1 MERDSGQQT
10 VGGRRESYD
19 TGQEEG
25 GALEGEGMDAEE
37 YKEPGRSWAEILLL
51 CRSGPAQHHGCTS
64 QSIARV
70 PVYLVLYVHHCAWPD
85 VHHSAWP
92 TALRCACA
100 LALVCIVV
108 LWGPDE
114 AVGEELQGQQ
124 RLMPRV
130 ARWLSNLG
138 QFNKYMEKLFNSSMK
153 SKKTKNS
160 NDANNPKNSTKPL
173 SANATKPLPAN
184 ETKLPGRKTTNPP
197 PRNAAKPQP
206 SASSQ
211 GPR

>member
-1 MERDSGQQT
+1 MACLTLLSNSEEAGDPGERRKG
-10 VGGRRESYD
+10 V
-19 TGQEEG
+19 
-25 GALEGEGMDAEE
+25 AEVSE
-37 YKEPGRSWAEILLL
+37 
-51 CRSGPAQHHGCTS
+51 
-64 QSIARV
+64 
-70 PVYLVLYVHHCAWPD
+70 
-85 VHHSAWP
+85 P

-108 LWGPDE
+108 LLGPDE

-206 SASSQ
+206 PASSQ

>member
-1 MERDSGQQT
+1 
-10 VGGRRESYD
+10 
-19 TGQEEG
+19 
-25 GALEGEGMDAEE
+25 MDAEE

-51 CRSGPAQHHGCTS
+51 CRSGPAQHHGN
-64 QSIARV
+64 ARWS
-70 PVYLVLYVHHCAWPD
+70 L
-85 VHHSAWP
+85 SAP

-108 LWGPDE
+108 LLGPDE

-206 SASSQ
+206 PASSQ